1 MNSVFSVA
9 QASLRR
15 ISAVGRKEFLHVLR
29 DPRSLALGVL
39 MPLIMLF
46 LFGYA
51 LTLDVDRVKL
61 AVWDQSGTVQS
72 RELISRFE
80 GSRYFS
86 LRLMAASYGDLERAV
101 DRREALIALVI
112 PPDFANRLETA
123 DSPSLQVIL
132 DGSDP
137 STATIAQGYAEAII
151 LTWSRRI
158 VIQQLQKKYIQK
170 SDLVRS
176 EAAGEAGGEEG
187 TTQAYRAVRRG
198 GPDEANER
206 IRPDMASPQLEIRP
220 RVWFNTDLVSRNFI
234 FPGLIPV
241 IMMIV
246 AALLTSLSMAREW
259 ETGTM
264 EQIVTMPVRKWELI
278 IGKLAPYFCIGVV
291 DLLLSVGVGYFVFSV
306 PLKGSLLLLSALSL
320 LFLVGALA
328 VGMLISI
335 IAKSQLLA
343 SQLALLVTVLPA
355 FLLSGFIFPLENMP
369 APIQAVSHIVVA
381 RYFVTILRGIYLKD
395 VGLATLWPQA
405 LFLLGFAVLILSVA
419 VLKFKKKLG

>member
-1 MNSVFSVA
+1 MSGI
-9 QASLRR
+9 LRR
-15 ISAVGRKEFLHVLR
+15 ITAVGHKEFLHVLR
-29 DPRSLALGVL
+29 DPRSLALGIL
-39 MPLIMLF
+39 MPMIMLF

-51 LTLDVDRVKL
+51 LTLDVDRVPL
-61 AVWDQSGTVQS
+61 AVWDQSNTPQS
-72 RELISRFE
+72 RELVSRFQ

-86 LRLMAASYGDLERAV
+86 LRLNAASYGQLEQAI
-101 DRREALIALVI
+101 DRRDALIALVV
-112 PPDFANRLETA
+112 PPDFANRLE
-123 DSPSLQVIL
+123 DGGSPALQVIL

-137 STATIAQGYAEAII
+137 NTATIAQSYAEAIVS
-151 LTWSRRI
+151 TWSRQVNVAALQRRFP
-158 VIQQLQKKYIQK
+158 QQA
-170 SDLVRS
+170 S
-176 EAAGEAGGEEG
+176 
-187 TTQAYRAVRRG
+187 AVL
-198 GPDEANER
+198 P
-206 IRPDMASPQLEIRP
+206 LEIRP
-220 RVWFNTDLVSRNFI
+220 RVWFNTDMISRNFI

-264 EQIVTMPVRKWELI
+264 EQIVTMPVRRWELI

-306 PLKGSLLLLSALSL
+306 PLKGSVLLLSALSL

-335 IAKSQLLA
+335 VAKNQLLA

-395 VGLATLWPQA
+395 VGLTILWPQA
-405 LFLLGFAVLILSVA
+405 LFLLVFAVVILTVA
-419 VLKFKKKLG
+419 VQKFKKKLG

>member
-1 MNSVFSVA
+1 MPPFLN
-9 QASLRR
+9 R
-15 ISAVGRKEFLHVLR
+15 IRTIGHIEFLHVMR
-29 DPRSLALGVL
+29 DPRSLAMGIL

-51 LTLDVDRVKL
+51 LTLDVDRVPL
-61 AVWDQSGTVQS
+61 AIWDQSNSPQS
-72 RELISRFE
+72 RELISRFQ

-86 LRLMAASYGDLERAV
+86 LKINTDSYVQLEQAI
-101 DRREALIALVI
+101 DRRDALIALVF
-112 PPDFANRLETA
+112 PADFADRISSGRGT
-123 DSPSLQVIL
+123 SLQIIL

-137 STATIAQGYAEAII
+137 TTATIAQGYAETIV
-151 LTWSRRI
+151 LGWSRRI
-158 VIQQLQKKYIQK
+158 SLSTLQRHLPHQTGIVP
-170 SDLVRS
+170 L
-176 EAAGEAGGEEG
+176 
-187 TTQAYRAVRRG
+187 
-198 GPDEANER
+198 
-206 IRPDMASPQLEIRP
+206 LEIRP
-220 RVWFNTDLVSRNFI
+220 RVWYNTDLVSRNFI

-246 AALLTSLSMAREW
+246 ATLLTSLSMAREW

-264 EQIVTMPVRKWELI
+264 EQLVIMPVRRWELI
-278 IGKLAPYFCIGVV
+278 IGKMAPYFCIGLL
-291 DLLLSVGVGYFVFSV
+291 DLLMSVGVGYYFFDV
-306 PLKGSLLLLSALSL
+306 PLKGSLLLLSGLSL
-320 LFLVGALA
+320 LFLVGALS

-335 IAKSQLLA
+335 FARNQLLA

-395 VGLATLWPQA
+395 VGLSVLWPQS
-405 LFLLGFAVLILSVA
+405 LFLLGFALLILLLA

>member
-1 MNSVFSVA
+1 MPA
-9 QASLRR
+9 ALRR
-15 ISAVGRKEFLHVLR
+15 MTAVARKEFLHLLR
-29 DPRSLALGVL
+29 DPRSLALGIV

-51 LTLDVDRVKL
+51 LTLDVDRVPL
-61 AVWDQSGTVQS
+61 AVWDQSGTPQS
-72 RELISRFE
+72 RELVSRFA

-86 LRLMAASYGDLERAV
+86 LRRYAASYAELERAV
-101 DRREALIALVI
+101 DRRDVLIALVI
-112 PPDFANRLETA
+112 PPDFADRLERSDGPTV
-123 DSPSLQVIL
+123 QVIL

-137 STATIAQGYAEAII
+137 NTATIAQGYAEAIV
-151 LTWSRRI
+151 LTWSRQ
-158 VIQQLQKKYIQK
+158 VALQQLAR
-170 SDLVRS
+170 RS
-176 EAAGEAGGEEG
+176 PAP
-187 TTQAYRAVRRG
+187 
-198 GPDEANER
+198 PDV
-206 IRPDMASPQLEIRP
+206 PSLEIRP

-264 EQIVTMPVRKWELI
+264 EQLITMPVRRWELVL
-278 IGKLAPYFCIGVV
+278 GKLAPYFCVGVL
-291 DLLLSVGVGYFVFSV
+291 DLVLAVGVGYLVFDV
-306 PLKGSLLLLSALSL
+306 PLKGSLWLLTALSL
-320 LFLVGALA
+320 LFLTGALA

-335 IAKSQLLA
+335 VARGQLLA
-343 SQLALLVTVLPA
+343 SQLALMVTVLPA

-369 APIQAVSHIVVA
+369 APIRAVSHIVVA

-405 LFLLGFAVLILSVA
+405 LFLLGFAGLILTA
-419 VLKFKKKLG
+419 AMLIFRKKLK

>member
-1 MNSVFSVA
+1 MNSVSSVA
-9 QASLRR
+9 KASLRR

-29 DPRSLALGVL
+29 DPRSLALGIL

-51 LTLDVDRVKL
+51 LTLDVDRVPL
-61 AVWDQSGTVQS
+61 AVWDQSSTVQS

-86 LRLMAASYGDLERAV
+86 LRSHALSYADLERAV

-112 PPDFANRLETA
+112 PPDFANRLETE

-151 LTWSRRI
+151 LTWSRQI
-158 VIQQLQKKYIQK
+158 VIQQLQ
-170 SDLVRS
+170 RR
-176 EAAGEAGGEEG
+176 AP
-187 TTQAYRAVRRG
+187 QAVSA
-198 GPDEANER
+198 
-206 IRPDMASPQLEIRP
+206 PQLEVRP

-306 PLKGSLLLLSALSL
+306 PLKGSLWLLSALSL

-395 VGLATLWPQA
+395 VGLGVLWPQA
-405 LFLLGFAVLILSVA
+405 LFLLGFALLILGVSVSR
-419 VLKFKKKLG
+419 FKKKLG

>member
-1 MNSVFSVA
+1 M
-9 QASLRR
+9 
-15 ISAVGRKEFLHVLR
+15 LR
-29 DPRSLALGVL
+29 DPRSLALGIL

-51 LTLDVDRVKL
+51 LTLDVDQVPL
-61 AVWDQSGTVQS
+61 TVWDQSATPQS
-72 RELISRFE
+72 RELISRFS

-86 LRLMAASYGDLERAV
+86 LRNHATSYHELEQAI
-101 DRREALIALVI
+101 DRRDALIALVI
-112 PPDFANRLETA
+112 PTDFANRLTA
-123 DSPSLQVIL
+123 GQQPTLQLIL

-137 STATIAQGYAEAII
+137 NTATIAQAYAEGIV
-151 LTWSRRI
+151 LSWSRQI
-158 VIQQLQKKYIQK
+158 LLQQIQRQ
-170 SDLVRS
+170 RP
-176 EAAGEAGGEEG
+176 
-187 TTQAYRAVRRG
+187 QA
-198 GPDEANER
+198 
-206 IRPDMASPQLEIRP
+206 IASPQLEIRA
-220 RVWFNTDLVSRNFI
+220 RVWFNSDLVSRNFI

-278 IGKLAPYFCIGVV
+278 LGKLAPYFCIGVV
-291 DLLLSVGVGYFVFSV
+291 DLLLSVGVGYWVFGV
-306 PLKGSLLLLSALSL
+306 PLKGSLWLLAGLSL
-320 LFLVGALA
+320 LFLLGALA

-381 RYFVTILRGIYLKD
+381 RYFVSILRGIYLKD
-395 VGLATLWPQA
+395 VGLGVLWPQA
-405 LFLLGFAVLILSVA
+405 LFLLGFAFLILSLA
-419 VLKFKKKLG
+419 IIKFKKKLG